1 MLAKL
6 KARNVQLNWDKCIFG
21 VTELEFLGHKITGT
35 GIIPSDAKVEA
46 LVTFRRPDSA
56 NEVRSFLGLANYL
69 NRFIPNLATVDS
81 PLRELTRKGN
91 PFNWLDKHEKAFNE
105 IKTILSD
112 PSSLGFYQKGDRTL
126 VMADASPIG
135 LGALLIQ
142 VDKHG
147 KHRVISYASKSLTN
161 TEKRYC
167 HTEKEALA
175 LVWCVEKF
183 YIYLYGIEFEIL
195 TDCKALIYLF
205 TPRSRPCARIERWV
219 LRLQGFDYVVTHIP
233 GDQNQADVLS
243 RLSTLRPVAFDQ
255 REEIMITEITDY
267 AANAVAVPWGQM
279 VEASKVDE
287 EIQQV
292 LDLMGQDNRD
302 ELPIEFRV
310 IANELCQVGDLLVR
324 GDRIVVPRALRL
336 RVLQIAHEG
345 HLGSS
350 MMKSTLRLSVWWP
363 KMDREVE
370 NFVRNCRG
378 CILVSAPD
386 VPEPMTRKQLP
397 DGPWKEIAIDF
408 LGPLPEGQWLFV
420 VVDYYSRFVEVV
432 EMWDITASDTIR
444 ELSTM
449 FGRFGVPITMRADN
463 GPQLGSECKELKA
476 FCKEFDIEL
485 VNTIPYWPQANGEVE
500 RQNRSILKRL
510 RISQELGKDW
520 RLELRKYL
528 LAYHSTAHPTTG
540 WSPSELLFG
549 RRIRNKLPTIP
560 ERKEDEEVRDRDKI
574 VKEKGKEY
582 ADNKRKARSNEIGN
596 GDLVY
601 VKRQRKENKLATDY
615 SSELFKVIR
624 RQGSEV
630 TVKSLRSGNEYKRYV
645 SHLKK
650 AEAQVQNT
658 QRRENEEGQAV
669 SSGGQETGDKED
681 DLESVSEGHQTSEI
695 SGQELGLDAS
705 DSAPEKRR
713 RLAPKKFQD
722 YVPF

>member
-1 MLAKL
+1 
-6 KARNVQLNWDKCIFG
+6 
-21 VTELEFLGHKITGT
+21 
-35 GIIPSDAKVEA
+35 
-46 LVTFRRPDSA
+46 
-56 NEVRSFLGLANYL
+56 
-69 NRFIPNLATVDS
+69 
-81 PLRELTRKGN
+81 
-91 PFNWLDKHEKAFNE
+91 
-105 IKTILSD
+105 
-112 PSSLGFYQKGDRTL
+112 
-126 VMADASPIG
+126 MADASPIG

-147 KHRVISYASKSLTN
+147 KHRLISYASKSLTS

-175 LVWCVEKF
+175 LVWGVEKF

-279 VEASKVDE
+279 VEVSKVDE

-292 LDLMGQDNRD
+292 LDLMGQDKRD
-302 ELPIEFRV
+302 ELPIEFRMF
-310 IANELCQVGDLLVR
+310 ANELCQVGDLLLR
-324 GDRIVVPRALRL
+324 GDRIVVPRALRS

-476 FCKEFDIEL
+476 FCKEFNIEL

-528 LAYHSTAHPTTG
+528 LAYHSTSHPTTG
-540 WSPSELLFG
+540 RSPSELLFG
-549 RRIRNKLPTIP
+549 RRIRN
-560 ERKEDEEVRDRDKI
+560 
-574 VKEKGKEY
+574 
-582 ADNKRKARSNEIGN
+582 
-596 GDLVY
+596 
-601 VKRQRKENKLATDY
+601 
-615 SSELFKVIR
+615 
-624 RQGSEV
+624 
-630 TVKSLRSGNEYKRYV
+630 
-645 SHLKK
+645 
-650 AEAQVQNT
+650 
-658 QRRENEEGQAV
+658 
-669 SSGGQETGDKED
+669 
-681 DLESVSEGHQTSEI
+681 
-695 SGQELGLDAS
+695 
-705 DSAPEKRR
+705 
-713 RLAPKKFQD
+713 
-722 YVPF
+722 